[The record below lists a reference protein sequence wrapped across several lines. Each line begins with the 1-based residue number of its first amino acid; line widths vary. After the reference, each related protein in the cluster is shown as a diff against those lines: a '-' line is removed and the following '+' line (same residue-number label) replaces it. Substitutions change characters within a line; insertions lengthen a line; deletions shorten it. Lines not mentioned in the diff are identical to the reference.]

1 MAKTPQRRKIII
13 DTDPGQ
19 DDAVAILLALS
30 SPEEI
35 DLLAVTTV
43 AGNVPLWRTTENAL
57 KVLELG
63 GGTEVPV
70 YSGCARPMRRQPVT
84 AEHVHGETGLNGV
97 ELRTPK
103 RSAEPIHAVDYLV
116 DTLRKHDPGEI
127 TLCVLGPITNIAM
140 ALIKAP
146 DIAAKI
152 GEIIWMAGAY
162 FEVGNIT
169 PTAEFNVYVDP
180 EAADVVLKSGVKLT
194 LVPLDVTHR
203 ALCTRE
209 HLTRFQGLGNN
220 SGKAVADMLQFSERF
235 DLAKYLWLGAP
246 LHDPCVIAYLLKP
259 DLFSGRHINVV
270 IELNGEF
277 TTGMTVADWWGV
289 SKRPPNASFL
299 RDVDANRFY
308 DFLIARIGRLP

>member
-1 MAKTPQRRKIII
+1 MAKTPHRRQIII

-19 DDAVAILLALS
+19 DDAVALLLALAA
-30 SPEEI
+30 PDDLEI
-35 DLLAVTTV
+35 VAVTTV

-57 KVLELG
+57 KILELG
-63 GGTEVPV
+63 GGTHIPV
-70 YSGCARPMRRQPVT
+70 YPGCARPMRRQPVT

-97 ELRTPK
+97 ELPPPQRKPET
-103 RSAEPIHAVDYLV
+103 EHAVDFLV
-116 DTLRKHDPGEI
+116 RTLRDHDAGTI

-140 ALIKAP
+140 AMVKAP
-146 DIAAKI
+146 DISARI
-152 GEIIWMAGAY
+152 SEIVWMGGAY

-169 PTAEFNVYVDP
+169 PTAEFNVFVDP
-180 EAADVVLKSGVKLT
+180 EAADVVVKSGVKLT
-194 LVPLDVTHR
+194 FVPLDVTHK

-209 HLTRFQGLGNN
+209 HLARFKAIGNK
-220 SGKAVADMLQFSERF
+220 SGAAVADMLQFSERF

-289 SKRPPNASFL
+289 SKRPANASFL

-308 DFLIARIGRLP
+308 DFLISRVSRLP

>member
-1 MAKTPQRRKIII
+1 RKIII

-63 GGTEVPV
+63 GGTGVPV

-97 ELRTPK
+97 ELPAPK
-103 RSAEPIHAVDYLV
+103 RSPEPTHAVDYLV

-152 GEIIWMAGAY
+152 GEIVWMAGAY

-194 LVPLDVTHR
+194 LVPLDVT
-203 ALCTRE
+203 
-209 HLTRFQGLGNN
+209 
-220 SGKAVADMLQFSERF
+220 
-235 DLAKYLWLGAP
+235 
-246 LHDPCVIAYLLKP
+246 
-259 DLFSGRHINVV
+259 
-270 IELNGEF
+270 
-277 TTGMTVADWWGV
+277 
-289 SKRPPNASFL
+289 
-299 RDVDANRFY
+299 
-308 DFLIARIGRLP
+308 

>member
-1 MAKTPQRRKIII
+1 MAKTPHRRKIII

-19 DDAVAILLALS
+19 DDAVALLLALAA
-30 SPEEI
+30 PDELEI
-35 DLLAVTTV
+35 VAVTTV

-57 KVLELG
+57 KILELG
-63 GGTEVPV
+63 GGTHIPV
-70 YSGCARPMRRQPVT
+70 YAGCARPMRRQPVT

-97 ELRTPK
+97 ALPLPQRKPET
-103 RSAEPIHAVDYLV
+103 EHAVDFLV
-116 DTLRKHDPGEI
+116 RTLRDHDAGAI
-127 TLCVLGPITNIAM
+127 TLCVLGPITNVAM
-140 ALIKAP
+140 AMVKAP
-146 DIAAKI
+146 DISAKI
-152 GEIIWMAGAY
+152 SEIVWMGGAY

-169 PTAEFNVYVDP
+169 PAAEFNVFVDP
-180 EAADVVLKSGVKLT
+180 EAADVVVKSGVKLT
-194 LVPLDVTHR
+194 FVPLDVTHK

-209 HLTRFQGLGNN
+209 HLTRFKALGTK
-220 SGKAVADMLQFSERF
+220 SGAAVADMLQFSERF

-289 SKRPPNASFL
+289 SKRPANASFL

-308 DFLIARIGRLP
+308 DFLISRISRLP

>member
-1 MAKTPQRRKIII
+1 MAKIPTRRKIII

-19 DDAVAILLALS
+19 DDSVAILLALG
-30 SPEEI
+30 SPKEL
-35 DLLAVTTV
+35 DVVAVTSV

-57 KVLELG
+57 KILELG
-63 GGTEVPV
+63 GGTHIPV
-70 YSGCARPMRRQPVT
+70 YPGCARPMRRAPVT
-84 AEHVHGETGLNGV
+84 AEHVHGETGINGV
-97 ELRTPK
+97 QLP
-103 RSAEPIHAVDYLV
+103 EPARKPESQHGVDFLV
-116 DTLRKHDPGEI
+116 ETLRASKPGEI

-140 ALIKAP
+140 AMVKAP
-146 DIAAKI
+146 DIVAKI
-152 GEIIWMAGAY
+152 HEIIWMGGAY

-194 LVPLDVTHR
+194 FVPLDVTHR
-203 ALCTRE
+203 ALCTQE
-209 HLTRFQGLGNN
+209 HLTRFKALGNK
-220 SGKAVADMLQFSERF
+220 SGAAVADMLKFSERF

-259 DLFSGRHINVV
+259 DLFSGRQINVN

-289 SKRPPNASFL
+289 SKRPANATFL
-299 RDVDANRFY
+299 RDIDAVGFY
-308 DFLIARIGRLP
+308 DLLISRIGTLP